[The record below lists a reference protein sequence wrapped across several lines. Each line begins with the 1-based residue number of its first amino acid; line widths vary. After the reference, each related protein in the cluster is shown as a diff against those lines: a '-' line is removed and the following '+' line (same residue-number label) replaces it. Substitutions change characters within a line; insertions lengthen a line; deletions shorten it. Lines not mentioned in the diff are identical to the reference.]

1 MITLE
6 NLTKAYWYRG
16 KPKYIARDLNAYIP
30 DGARLALLGR
40 NGAGKS
46 TLLRLIAGSINPQRG
61 RVRVTGSLSWPIG
74 LSGCIQQE
82 LTGMQNVKFLARVYG
97 VDTDQLVDFV
107 RDFAELGLNFT
118 EPVKT
123 YSSGMKG
130 RLSFG
135 MSMGIRFDTYLIDEV
150 SSAGDASFRSK
161 STKVFNDRLMQS
173 GLVMVS
179 HSDGLVRSMCTSGAV
194 LENGSITFFDD
205 VEEALE
211 VHNRNL
217 RGDGVRNTS
226 DELLG

>member
-16 KPKYIARDLNAYIP
+16 KPKYIARDLNVVIP

-46 TLLRLIAGSINPQRG
+46 TLLRLIAGNINPERG
-61 RVRVTGSLSWPIG
+61 RIRVTGSLSWPIG
-74 LSGCIQQE
+74 LTGCIQAD
-82 LTGMQNVKFLARVYG
+82 LTGIQNVKFLARVYG
-97 VDTDQLVDFV
+97 VDTDMLVSFV
-107 RDFAELGLNFT
+107 EEFAELGLNFN

-123 YSSGMKG
+123 YSSGMRG

-150 SSAGDASFRSK
+150 SSAGDASFRGK
-161 STKVFNDRLMQS
+161 SNKVFEQRLKES

-179 HSDGLVRSMCTSGAV
+179 HSDGLVRSMCTTGAV
-194 LENGSITFFDD
+194 LENGSITFYDD
-205 VEEALE
+205 IEEALE
-211 VHNRNL
+211 AHNRNL
-217 RGDGVRNTS
+217 RGDGVKNTS

>member
-16 KPKYIARDLNAYIP
+16 KPKYIARDLNAAIP
-30 DGARLALLGR
+30 TGARLALMGR

-46 TLLRLIAGSINPQRG
+46 TLLRLIAGSINPDRG
-61 RVRVTGSLSWPIG
+61 RIRVTGTLSWPIG
-74 LSGCIQQE
+74 LTGCIQSE
-82 LTGMQNVKFLARVYG
+82 LTGAQNVRFLARVYG
-97 VDTDQLVDFV
+97 VDTDQLVAFV
-107 RDFAELGLNFT
+107 EEFAELGLNFN
-118 EPVKT
+118 EPVRT

-150 SSAGDASFRSK
+150 SATGDASFRSK
-161 STKVFNDRLMQS
+161 SKKVFEDRLMKS

-194 LENGSITFFDD
+194 LENGKITFYDD
-205 VEEALE
+205 IEEALE
-211 VHNRNL
+211 AHNRNL
-217 RGDGVRNTS
+217 RGDGIRNTS
-226 DELLG
+226 DELLS